1 MTNYE
6 KLQAEAQKTKELVTR
21 AVIAIPEDMLEFS
34 DMKAVKEL
42 AEAVDGKLKMTEER
56 TADRKEESAR
66 NNLPYVKHYN
76 QRLLEIISFYNY
88 K

>member
-21 AVIAIPEDMLEFS
+21 AVIVIPEDELELS

-42 AEAVDGKLKMTEER
+42 AKAVDEQVKITESR
-56 TADRKEESAR
+56 TDDRKEGSAR
-66 NNLPYVKHYN
+66 ITVQYVKRYN
-76 QRLLEIISFYNY
+76 LRLLEIIEDYN
-88 K
+88 

>member
-6 KLQAEAQKTKELVTR
+6 KLQAEAQKTIGLVNQ
-21 AVIAIPEDMLEFS
+21 AVIILPQDALELNIK
-34 DMKAVKEL
+34 DIKEL
-42 AEAVDGKLKMTEER
+42 AEAVEEKVKMTEER

>member
-1 MTNYE
+1 
-6 KLQAEAQKTKELVTR
+6 
-21 AVIAIPEDMLEFS
+21 
-34 DMKAVKEL
+34 
-42 AEAVDGKLKMTEER
+42 MTEER

>member
-21 AVIAIPEDMLEFS
+21 AVIVIPEDELELS

-42 AEAVDGKLKMTEER
+42 AKAVDEQVKITESR
-56 TADRKEESAR
+56 TDDRKEESAR
-66 NNLPYVKHYN
+66 IAVQYVKHYN
-76 QRLLEIISFYNY
+76 SRLLEIIEDYN
-88 K
+88 

>member
-6 KLQAEAQKTKELVTR
+6 KLQAEAQKTKELVNQ
-21 AVIAIPEDMLEFS
+21 AVIILPQDALELNLK
-34 DMKAVKEL
+34 DIKEL
-42 AEAVDGKLKMTEER
+42 AEAVEEKVKMTEER
-56 TADRKEESAR
+56 TSDRKEESAR